1 MKNEFLKKHGAK
13 IVAGVAALALV
24 AIVAVAGG
32 GKDATQTQT
41 QTQVQSSQA
50 NSGGTVF
57 VIDDRA
63 VDKSEAVVKKENP
76 LADRNVFFAGYVDA
90 TLSKTSTVAL
100 ENLPDNEEFL
110 MKYTITDLGT
120 NEVVFETDLITSG
133 QCVVWVPG
141 ETMEAGTYDLQF
153 LANPYFQEEDGT
165 FTPLTAG
172 SNTVQYIITE

>member
-13 IVAGVAALALV
+13 IVAGVAALAVV

-32 GKDATQTQT
+32 SKDTTQT
-41 QTQVQSSQA
+41 QTQVQSSQT

-110 MKYTITDLGT
+110 MKYTITDTET
-120 NEVVFETDLITSG
+120 NEVVFETGLITSG
-133 QCVVWVPG
+133 QCVVWIPG
-141 ETMEAGTYDLQF
+141 ETLEAGTYDLQF

-172 SNTVQYIITE
+172 SNTVQYTITD